1 MPDLLEASLPMELRH
16 FEKTV
21 IPARTQIAD
30 IGPGLISE
38 GGNHIQFSQVTHLFG
53 FPFPHL
59 QIRPRD
65 TVPSTLQGGCE
76 QRL

>member
-1 MPDLLEASLPMELRH
+1 MPDLLEASLRMEIRH
-16 FEKTV
+16 FLKTV
-21 IPARTQIAD
+21 FPARTQIAD
-30 IGPGLISE
+30 TGPGLISE

-65 TVPSTLQGGCE
+65 TVSSTLPGVFE